1 MLTSKIKDLKRKGK
15 ENVEHKQPIS
25 SNDLQ
30 RLKRSP
36 VFNPLHPF
44 SLLRNVWFHVV
55 LFWCRRGREGQRN
68 LKPSSFKFEVDEK
81 GRRYAKMTHDEL
93 TKNHQGGLKND
104 FSHEKDGRLY
114 ETDTPN
120 DGCRALQLYLSK
132 LHPRCEAFFQLPKR
146 DWKTDMMNEPVW
158 YENRPLGVNTLGN
171 MMKQISTAAG
181 FSQIYTNHCVRA
193 TAITVWTEA
202 GLSDRQICH
211 ISGHKN
217 PASLRHYNSRPS
229 NDQLRQCSD
238 ALSDAMQD
246 QNSLQQ
252 LPKQQLP
259 LRAMSFQR
267 NESSSTC
274 TQVENILG
282 GMFNSCS
289 VKGLNIQINV
299 NSFPQDQKY
308 TLKLLF

>member
-1 MLTSKIKDLKRKGK
+1 
-15 ENVEHKQPIS
+15 
-25 SNDLQ
+25 
-30 RLKRSP
+30 
-36 VFNPLHPF
+36 
-44 SLLRNVWFHVV
+44 
-55 LFWCRRGREGQRN
+55 
-68 LKPSSFKFEVDEK
+68 
-81 GRRYAKMTHDEL
+81 
-93 TKNHQGGLKND
+93 
-104 FSHEKDGRLY
+104 
-114 ETDTPN
+114 
-120 DGCRALQLYLSK
+120 
-132 LHPRCEAFFQLPKR
+132 
-146 DWKTDMMNEPVW
+146 
-158 YENRPLGVNTLGN
+158 
-171 MMKQISTAAG
+171 MKQISTAAG

-308 TLKLLF
+308 TLKLLFWKGLWSFWRLWRLCWFCSLEKKVFARKANEMSMRWVCWHVRRKQALINSHFEEEFLAF